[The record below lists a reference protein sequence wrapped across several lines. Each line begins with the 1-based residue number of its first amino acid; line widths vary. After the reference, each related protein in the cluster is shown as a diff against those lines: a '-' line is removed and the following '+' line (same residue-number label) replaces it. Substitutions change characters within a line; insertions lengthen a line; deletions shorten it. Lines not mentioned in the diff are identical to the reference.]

1 MKVVMDSDV
10 LIKFTKTGCKEAIV
24 SLLEVS
30 IPVRVYNET
39 VTESKGCLDANR
51 IQENID
57 NRMIQVQGLPS
68 SDKGE
73 LEALKLYKSGG
84 FELIVSDDRKFLNS
98 LDRNGIPYLTSS
110 SMVVYLFYNN
120 KISQEDTI
128 KYIDNLKM
136 YISQRQYLAAM
147 SEVLKWV
154 K

>member
-1 MKVVMDSDV
+1 M
-10 LIKFTKTGCKEAIV
+10 LFI
-24 SLLEVS
+24 
-30 IPVRVYNET
+30 
-39 VTESKGCLDANR
+39 
-51 IQENID
+51 NID
-57 NRMIQVQGLPS
+57 NGMILVHGLPS

-73 LEALKLYKSGG
+73 LEALKLYKFGG

-110 SMVVYLFYNN
+110 SLVVYLLCNN

-128 KYIDNLKM
+128 KYIDSLKM
-136 YISQRQYLAAM
+136 YISQGQYLAAM